1 MRREG
6 TAPIVRPPAVSPG
19 GTLFL
24 YSPNLGLRVRYG
36 SLLVGLGRGRT
47 LTVDRAS
54 EPRLRRLVLCGLGGW
69 WTFEVPAWLRGIG
82 ASWLQ
87 LDLTG
92 RILGS
97 GPSDISPDLP
107 ALRRQQ
113 ALSGGSEVG
122 RVIGVELL
130 TRKIRGQAAALSA
143 LSGTEEAQV
152 LVSDHVALLADCSD
166 AEDLRAVE
174 SRAAG
179 FFWQAV
185 ADVPMQFIRSDQA
198 RVPTSWRTVGRRS
211 SVISGAPRGA
221 STPAHAAW
229 NFTYACAAGEVGIA
243 LRSAG
248 LDPGISPT
256 GLHADTPS
264 RSSAAY
270 DVLEAIRGDVD
281 RLILTMIQGRRFRRR
296 DFVSQTDGRVRLT
309 APLARELAEAVVPV
323 ARQSVAPIAEHL
335 ARTLAVSLGGPRSQM
350 PKLPTNLSGDAR
362 SKGRDG
368 VRKGPRKVP
377 DPSRRISRTLLPPAC
392 RRCGIVFE
400 DAADRGRQLCD
411 ECLPAHKSDA
421 LAVASNRAAT
431 RLADLRAAGMDPAHG
446 GEAKRKR
453 SESHRAR
460 IEEARRFERANA
472 PLPDREVFVR
482 DILPG
487 LQSVPV
493 RRIAEVTGLT
503 PAYCGMVRRGL
514 SVPHPRHWEA
524 LRRLAATHG

>member
-6 TAPIVRPPAVSPG
+6 TAPIVRPPAVSPS

-36 SLLVGLGRGRT
+36 SLLVDLGRGRT
-47 LTVDRAS
+47 LSVDRTA

-97 GPSDISPDLP
+97 GPGDISPDLP

-122 RVIGVELL
+122 RAIGVELL

-143 LSGTEEAQV
+143 LSGTEEVQV

-179 FFWQAV
+179 LFWQAV

-198 RVPTSWRTVGRRS
+198 KVPTSWRTVGRRS
-211 SVISGAPRGA
+211 SVISGTPRSA
-221 STPAHAAW
+221 TTPAQAAW

-243 LRSAG
+243 LRSVG
-248 LDPGISPT
+248 LDAGISPT

-296 DFVSQTDGRVRLT
+296 DFVSQSDGRVRLT
-309 APLARELAEAVVPV
+309 APLARELAEAVLPA
-323 ARQSVAPIAEHL
+323 ARQSVAPIAEQL
-335 ARTLAVSLGGPRSQM
+335 ACTLAASLGGPRSQM
-350 PKLPTNLSGDAR
+350 PKLPTNLSGEAR

-377 DPSRRISRTLLPPAC
+377 DPSRRFSRTLLPPAC

-411 ECLPAHKSDA
+411 ECLHAHKSRA
-421 LAVASNRAAT
+421 LSVASSRAAT

-446 GEAKRKR
+446 GEAAMKRAA
-453 SESHRAR
+453 SL
-460 IEEARRFERANA
+460 ARRKLEAEAFERSAGE
-472 PLPDREVFVR
+472 PPPKERFIR

-487 LQSVPV
+487 LRDVPV
-493 RRIAEVTGLT
+493 RRIAAATGLT
-503 PAYCGMVRRGL
+503 RAYCSMIRRGNAI
-514 SVPHPRHWEA
+514 PHRRHWD
-524 LRRLAATHG
+524 RLQGLVGSAS